1 MTPETWELI
10 RNLVEMI
17 SIIALPVFSWV
28 IYTLVQQG
36 KQIIVLEQKVNES
49 LNQRLQRV
57 EKRIENV
64 EEKIDEIAEN
74 VAECR
79 MMTSEN
85 KNIYEK
91 ISTDMNSKFDAVISK
106 IDAHHK

>member
-10 RNLVEMI
+10 RNLIEMI
-17 SIIALPVFSWV
+17 SVFAIPVFSWV

-57 EKRIENV
+57 EKRIGNV

-74 VAECR
+74 VVECR
-79 MMTSEN
+79 MITSEN
-85 KNIYEK
+85 KNAYEK
-91 ISTDMNSKFDAVISK
+91 I
-106 IDAHHK
+106 

>member
-10 RNLVEMI
+10 RNLIEMI
-17 SIIALPVFSWV
+17 SVFAIPVFSWV

-57 EKRIENV
+57 EKRIGNV

-74 VAECR
+74 VVECR
-79 MMTSEN
+79 TITSEN
-85 KNIYEK
+85 KNAYEK
-91 ISTDMNSKFDAVISK
+91 ISTEINNKFDTVISK
-106 IDAHHK
+106 IDAHRK